1 MGLSIRGYARHQG
14 VTPAAVRKALKAGRI
29 SRGPD
34 GTIEVAAADR
44 AWADRTAFRMPPAD
58 ASEPRNGGGASP
70 VSAAGAAAPMSDG
83 AAHLDG
89 DAYRRARAA
98 KTAIE
103 AQRAKL
109 ELEARKGALISR
121 DRAVTKA
128 FSFARTLRDACLTW
142 PTRIGPQLA
151 AAFDLDAADV
161 TVYLDDQVRQLLT
174 ELASERVEF

>member
-1 MGLSIRGYARHQG
+1 MGLSIRGYARHHG
-14 VTPAAVRKALKAGRI
+14 VTPAAVRKALKTGRI

-44 AWADRTAFRMPPAD
+44 TWEDRTAARMPPAG
-58 ASEPRNGGGASP
+58 ASEP
-70 VSAAGAAAPMSDG
+70 AAGAAAPVSDG
-83 AAHLDG
+83 ATRLDG

-109 ELEARKGALISR
+109 ELEVRKGSLISR

-128 FSFARTLRDACLTW
+128 FSFARMLRDACLTW